1 MASATAYADRY
12 QFDPF
17 LRTQINVIGML
28 VLFSIIIL
36 SLVGILIDYLYQDL
50 ALAILDSVRE
60 AVLKGG
66 TSQTVTLPALEEI
79 RTDNF
84 SAIAFITA
92 AATITFG
99 FLLTRVA
106 LSPTRHALASQKQ
119 FIGNIAHEL
128 RTPMSVIKTNTE
140 VALLGS
146 DLSDD
151 IRGIMNS
158 NVEELD
164 RLSQIINNLLSLS
177 ASVRPER
184 IEFVTVDVAA
194 IATDVV
200 GKMGNLAKMRALDI
214 TMRKGYACF
223 VWGNVAALEQIIS
236 NVVKN
241 AINYTNRGGH
251 VSVTVEEIGGSHV
264 EIVVQDSGAGI
275 ARQDLFRIFEPFYR
289 ADASRNRARGGS
301 GLGLAIVS
309 ELVKLHRGK
318 ITVRSAVGRGTTVV
332 ISLPS
337 VPSPERDHTIRNRR
351 TLDEVAVDFSHR
363 RI

>member
-1 MASATAYADRY
+1 M
-12 QFDPF
+12 
-17 LRTQINVIGML
+17 
-28 VLFSIIIL
+28 LFSIVIL
-36 SLVGILIDYLYQDL
+36 ALVGVLIDYLYRDI
-50 ALAILDSVRE
+50 ALAIVESVRD
-60 AVLKGG
+60 AILKGG
-66 TSQTVTLPALEEI
+66 TTQAITLPALEEI

-84 SAIAFITA
+84 SALAFITA
-92 AATITFG
+92 ATTIAFG

-106 LSPTRHALASQKQ
+106 LAPTRQALASQKQ

-146 DLSDD
+146 DISEDV
-151 IRGIMNS
+151 RGIMLS

-194 IATDVV
+194 IATEVV
-200 GKMGNLAKMRALDI
+200 QKMANLAKIRSLDI

-223 VWGNVAALEQIIS
+223 VWGNVSALEQIIS

-241 AINYTNRGGH
+241 AINYTGRGGH
-251 VSVTVEEIGGSHV
+251 VSVTVEEIGNSHV
-264 EIVVQDSGAGI
+264 EVVVQDSGAGI

-289 ADASRNRARGGS
+289 ADASRNRARGLPGQGGS

-318 ITVRSAVGRGTTVV
+318 ITVRSALGRGTTVV
-332 ISLPS
+332 ISFPS
-337 VPSPERDHTIRNRR
+337 SPSPERDHSVRNRT

-363 RI
+363 RL

>member
-1 MASATAYADRY
+1 MASGTVFADRY
-12 QFDPF
+12 QYDPF

-36 SLVGILIDYLYQDL
+36 SLVGILIDYLYQDI
-50 ALAILDSVRE
+50 ALAIVDSIRSSI
-60 AVLKGG
+60 LLGG
-66 TSQTVTLPALEEI
+66 TSQTITLPALEEI

-92 AATITFG
+92 ATTIAFG
-99 FLLTRVA
+99 YLLTRVA
-106 LSPTRHALASQKQ
+106 LAPTRQALASQKQ

-140 VALLGS
+140 VALMGMIS
-146 DLSDD
+146 SEA
-151 IRGIMNS
+151 RAMHES
-158 NVEELD
+158 NIEELD

-184 IEFVTVDVAA
+184 IEFETVDVAA

-200 GKMGNLAKMRALDI
+200 DKMEGLAKMRALDV
-214 TMRKGYACF
+214 TMRKGYSCF

-289 ADASRNRARGGS
+289 ADASRNRSRGGS

-332 ISLPS
+332 ISIPS
-337 VPSPERDHTIRNRR
+337 APSPERDHSVRNRR

>member
-1 MASATAYADRY
+1 
-12 QFDPF
+12 
-17 LRTQINVIGML
+17 ML
-28 VLFSIIIL
+28 ALFSIIIL
-36 SLVGILIDYLYQDL
+36 SLVGVLINYLYHDI
-50 ALAILDSVRE
+50 ALAIVDSIRDSVIS
-60 AVLKGG
+60 GG
-66 TSQTVTLPALEEI
+66 TSAPVTLPALEEI

-92 AATITFG
+92 ATTIAFG
-99 FLLTRVA
+99 YLLTRVA
-106 LSPTRHALASQKQ
+106 LAPTRSALSSQKQ

-128 RTPMSVIKTNTE
+128 RTPLSVIKTNTE
-140 VALLGS
+140 VRLMDPNVSSEA
-146 DLSDD
+146 
-151 IRGIMNS
+151 RAMHES
-158 NVEELD
+158 NIEELD

-184 IEFVTVDVAA
+184 IEFTAVDVAT

-200 GKMGNLAKMRALDI
+200 DKLEGLAKLRNLEI
-214 TMRKGYACF
+214 TMRKGYSCF
-223 VWGNVAALEQIIS
+223 VWGNVSALEQIIT

-241 AINYTNRGGH
+241 AINYTGRGGH
-251 VSVTVEEIGGSHV
+251 VSVTVEEIGTSHV
-264 EIVVQDSGAGI
+264 EIVVQDSGTGI
-275 ARQDLFRIFEPFYR
+275 SRQDLFRIFEPFYR

-318 ITVRSAVGRGTTVV
+318 IIVRSAVGRGTTVV

-337 VPSPERDHTIRNRR
+337 APAPHADHTIRERK